1 MSRKSTENWT
11 DKLILEYEQSK
22 QALFNMKNNL
32 GDSLLDQL
40 DKTQINSMIETIQE
54 AIEWMSTG
62 REPNKIRGI
71 DKKAAYQRMAIEDMD
86 MFPSLEII
94 PEERKLNQVEKSTI
108 INILAEMTPRQRQC
122 FLLHT
127 VYALS
132 YAEISN
138 ELNIGRST
146 VQKHIERAK
155 DKICRA
161 DVV

>member
-1 MSRKSTENWT
+1 MGEKTKGNWA

-22 QALFNMKNNL
+22 QELYKMKNNL

-40 DKTQINSMIETIQE
+40 DKTQINSMIETVQE

-71 DKKAAYQRMAIEDMD
+71 DKKAAYQRIAIEDMD

-94 PEERKLNQVEKSTI
+94 PEERKLDEKEKSTVL
-108 INILAEMTPRQRQC
+108 NILAEMTPRQRQC

-127 VYALS
+127 VYAQS
-132 YAEISN
+132 FAEIAE

-155 DKICRA
+155 SKICRA
-161 DVV
+161 NVV